1 MTESRPRSFLESD
14 RIRPR
19 EVRLSDADDRY
30 YQWMNDPEVTSFLES
45 RFYPVSVESL
55 RQYVVDRQKDRDS
68 VFLAIV
74 DKKQDL
80 HIGNVKLGPI
90 DWIHRRAEIGILVGE
105 KNLWGKG
112 YATETIRLVVDY
124 AFRVL
129 DLHKVTAGCYANNL
143 GSQRAFEKVGFRV
156 EGSRKSHL
164 LWEGSYVDL
173 VLLGIV
179 NE

>member
-1 MTESRPRSFLESD
+1 MTESKPKPFLESA
-14 RIRPR
+14 RVYLR
-19 EVRLSDADDRY
+19 EVRPSDADDRY
-30 YQWMNDPEVTSFLES
+30 YQWMNDPDVTSFLES
-45 RFYPVSVESL
+45 RFYPISVESL
-55 RQYVVDRQKDRDS
+55 RQYVTDRQTDRDS

-90 DWIHRRAEIGILVGE
+90 DWIHRHAEIGILVGE
-105 KNLWGKG
+105 KPLWGRG

-129 DLHKVTAGCYANNL
+129 GLHKVTAGCYANNL
-143 GSQRAFEKVGFRV
+143 GSQRAFEKAGFRV

-164 LWEGSYVDL
+164 LWEGQYVDL

>member
-1 MTESRPRSFLESD
+1 
-14 RIRPR
+14 
-19 EVRLSDADDRY
+19 
-30 YQWMNDPEVTSFLES
+30 MNDPEITSFLES
-45 RFYPVSVESL
+45 RFFPISVESL
-55 RQYVVDRQKDRDS
+55 RQYVADRQKDRDS

-105 KNLWGKG
+105 KTLWGRG
-112 YATETIRLVVDY
+112 YATETIKLVVNY

-129 DLHKVTAGCYANNL
+129 DLHKVTAGCYENNL
-143 GSQRAFEKVGFRV
+143 GSQKAFEKAGFQV
-156 EGSRKSHL
+156 EGVRRRHSF
-164 LWEGSYVDL
+164 WEGQYVDV
-173 VLLGIV
+173 VLLGII